1 MPASTNS
8 ATGAGTAD
16 LDAAALTAWLEQHVA
31 GFRAPIA
38 LTKFEG
44 GQSNPT
50 YRLDAASGT
59 YVLRRK
65 PFGTLLPSAHA
76 VEREY
81 RVLTALHPLGFPV
94 PRVFALCEDQA
105 VIGSAFYL
113 MALVEGANFTDGA
126 LPCLAKGARTIVY
139 HGMIDTLAALHR
151 IDPQAAGLST
161 FGRPGNFFERQVA
174 RWIKQYRASETD
186 RIEVAE
192 RLIVWLP
199 ASLPPQT
206 GVAIV
211 HGDYRIDN
219 LIMARSGEKILA
231 VLDWELSTLGDP
243 LSDFSYFLMNW
254 VTPVDERAGLLG
266 LDLDRLGIPTLERV
280 VARYCE
286 KTSRDAIQDLDWYFA
301 FNLFRLLGIAQGI
314 KKRLMDGNASSA
326 RAGELASRLPE
337 IAAQAWRFAERAGA

>member
-1 MPASTNS
+1 MRPSGVCAMTDDVCAATSAPQLQCAASSRGAIGCDTDDVRLKGIASRRSRPLELSCTPMPASTNS

-16 LDAAALTAWLEQHVA
+16 LDASAITGWLEQRVA
-31 GFRAPIA
+31 GFRGPIA

-65 PFGTLLPSAHA
+65 PFGTLFPSAHA

-81 RVLTALHPLGFPV
+81 RVLTALRPLGFPV

-126 LPCLAKGARTIVY
+126 LPHLTEGARTIVY

-151 IDPQAAGLST
+151 IAPQAAGLAT

-174 RWIKQYRASETD
+174 RWIKQYRASETT
-186 RIEVAE
+186 RIGLAG
-192 RLIVWLP
+192 RLFVCLP
-199 ASLPPQT
+199 ATFPPRSAA
-206 GVAIV
+206 AILR
-211 HGDYRIDN
+211 GDHRIRK
-219 LIMARSGEKILA
+219 LIRAPSA
-231 VLDWELSTLGDP
+231 STIFEVY
-243 LSDFSYFLMNW
+243 SW
-254 VTPVDERAGLLG
+254 
-266 LDLDRLGIPTLERV
+266 
-280 VARYCE
+280 
-286 KTSRDAIQDLDWYFA
+286 
-301 FNLFRLLGIAQGI
+301 
-314 KKRLMDGNASSA
+314 
-326 RAGELASRLPE
+326 
-337 IAAQAWRFAERAGA
+337 

>member
-1 MPASTNS
+1 
-8 ATGAGTAD
+8 
-16 LDAAALTAWLEQHVA
+16 
-31 GFRAPIA
+31 
-38 LTKFEG
+38 
-44 GQSNPT
+44 
-50 YRLDAASGT
+50 
-59 YVLRRK
+59 
-65 PFGTLLPSAHA
+65 
-76 VEREY
+76 
-81 RVLTALHPLGFPV
+81 
-94 PRVFALCEDQA
+94 
-105 VIGSAFYL
+105 
-113 MALVEGANFTDGA
+113 
-126 LPCLAKGARTIVY
+126 
-139 HGMIDTLAALHR
+139 
-151 IDPQAAGLST
+151 
-161 FGRPGNFFERQVA
+161 
-174 RWIKQYRASETD
+174 
-186 RIEVAE
+186 
-192 RLIVWLP
+192 
-199 ASLPPQT
+199 LPPQT

-254 VTPVDERAGLLG
+254 VTPVDGRAGLLG
-266 LDLDRLGIPTLERV
+266 LDLERLGIPTLERV